1 MTISGLRGNSGSIT
15 GHHQERIREMRKDRK
30 KIKSAVST
38 RRKTD
43 SAGWRDATLK
53 SLNHSQKRIKSLSEA
68 FLAGYITKDEFEQEL
83 PPVLNLRDR
92 EKRNMN
98 S

>member
-1 MTISGLRGNSGSIT
+1 MK
-15 GHHQERIREMRKDRK
+15 KDRN
-30 KIKSAVST
+30 KIKSAVAT

-53 SLNHSQKRIKSLSEA
+53 SLTHSQKRIKSLCEA
-68 FLAGYITKDEFEQEL
+68 FLTGYITKEEFEQEL
-83 PPVLNLRDR
+83 PVVLNLRDR
-92 EKRNMN
+92 AKRHMN

>member
-1 MTISGLRGNSGSIT
+1 
-15 GHHQERIREMRKDRK
+15 MRKDRK
-30 KIKSAVST
+30 KIKPAVST

-53 SLNHSQKRIKSLSEA
+53 SLVHTQERIRSLCEA
-68 FLAGYITKDEFEQEL
+68 FRAGYITKDEFEQEL

-92 EKRNMN
+92 QKRNMN
-98 S
+98 

>member
-1 MTISGLRGNSGSIT
+1 LTISGLTGRKGIII

-30 KIKSAVST
+30 KNKSAVST
-38 RRKTD
+38 RIRTD
-43 SAGWRDATLK
+43 SAGWRDATIK
-53 SLNHSQKRIKSLSEA
+53 SLTHTQKRIKSLCAA